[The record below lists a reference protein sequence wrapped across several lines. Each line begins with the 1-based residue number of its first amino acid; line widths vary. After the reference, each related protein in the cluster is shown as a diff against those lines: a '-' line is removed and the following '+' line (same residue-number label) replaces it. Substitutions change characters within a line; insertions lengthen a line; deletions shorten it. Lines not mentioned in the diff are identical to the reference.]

1 MSIRDELRSKLIS
14 DALILGE
21 YTVNKTNRII
31 FDTRE
36 ALLEGKYLRLAGE
49 LMWDKIK
56 FHNPTVIYGNGLA
69 SFPLLSSIQIA
80 ASNDGKSIKTLLV
93 RDKRKYRNR
102 HRLIEG
108 PRPKI
113 DERAVFIDDLMNTGT
128 TYKKCQDALIEE
140 GIRLQTV
147 ACCVL
152 IDFYRF
158 RGSRRLRTLGMPVE
172 CVFDRRELG
181 DTRADDT
188 NPKVNNKVLWRNL
201 ASNQWPQFKGKT
213 IPKIVDNRV
222 YYGNDHHEIYC
233 HDTETGDILW
243 KFQGPKPYIQ
253 KGLGVEIVIDGD
265 YLIVTSYDGA
275 IYKMNRHT
283 GQLVWKRHL
292 DMYLHSAPHVDC
304 DRLFVATEG
313 GISLARGDIVC
324 LDNRTGNTIWRY
336 ETKGG
341 VIPCSPNLL
350 HGMVICGSNN
360 GNLYS
365 LNPLTGQLNWI
376 VEGIGEAKGRANTID
391 DVIVVT
397 TEDGKIYGISLTG
410 DIIWMKPCGTYS
422 IHQFLQV
429 HTVHKLVYVINSD
442 GMLAAF
448 NKYGNKIWI
457 RRLRADGAWNLTLKG
472 NELISITT
480 EGHIDVVDPETG
492 HKIRSER
499 LGYEVRCPCDFN
511 DKYIAVN
518 SISNGF
524 YFYERLK

>member
-14 DALILGE
+14 DAVILGE
-21 YTVNKTNRII
+21 FAVNKANRIM

-56 FHNPTVIYGNGLA
+56 SHNPTVIYGNGLA

-80 ASNDGKSIKTLLV
+80 ASNDGISIKTLLV

-108 PRPKI
+108 PRPNH
-113 DERAVFIDDLMNTGT
+113 DERAVFVDDLVNTGT

-140 GIRLQTV
+140 SIQLQTV

-158 RGSRRLRTLGMPVE
+158 RGSRRLRLLGMPVE

-181 DTRADDT
+181 DTRSDDT
-188 NPKVNNKVLWRNL
+188 NPNVTNKLLWRNL
-201 ASNQWPQFKGKT
+201 TPNQWPEFKIKT
-213 IPKIVDNRV
+213 APKIIGNKV
-222 YYGNDHHEIYC
+222 YYGNDRHEIYC
-233 HDTETGDILW
+233 HDIVTGDILW
-243 KFQGPKPYIQ
+243 KFEGPKPYMK
-253 KGLGVEIVIDGD
+253 KGLGVEIVIDREN
-265 YLIVTSYDGA
+265 LIIISYDGA

-292 DMYLHSAPHVDC
+292 DMYLHSVPHIDYN
-304 DRLFVATEG
+304 RLYVATEG
-313 GISLARGDIVC
+313 GINLARGDIVC

-350 HGMVICGSNN
+350 HNMVICGSNN

-365 LNPLTGQLNWI
+365 LNPLTGQLNWV
-376 VEGIGEAKGRANTID
+376 VEGIGEIKGRSNTID

-410 DIIWMKPCGTYS
+410 DILWHKTFGTNS
-422 IHQFLQV
+422 RHQFLQV
-429 HTVHKLVYVINSD
+429 HSIHKLVYVTNSD
-442 GMLAAF
+442 GMLVAF

-472 NELISITT
+472 DELISITR

-492 HKIRSER
+492 HKIRSEK
-499 LGYEVRCPCDFN
+499 LGYEVGCPCDFTKN
-511 DKYIAVN
+511 HIAVN

-524 YFYERLK
+524 YFYERLR

>member
-14 DALILGE
+14 DAVILGE
-21 YTVNKTNRII
+21 YAVNRTNRVM

-36 ALLEGKYLRLAGE
+36 ALLEGKYLKLAGE

-56 FHNPTVIYGNGLA
+56 SHNPTVIYGNGLA

-80 ASNDGKSIKTLLV
+80 ASNDGISIKTLLI

-113 DERAVFIDDLMNTGT
+113 GERAAFVDDLMNTGT
-128 TYKKCQDALIEE
+128 TYKKCQDALIED
-140 GIRLQTV
+140 GIQLQTIT
-147 ACCVL
+147 CCVL

-158 RGSRRLRTLGMPVE
+158 RGSRRLRALGMPVE

-181 DTRADDT
+181 DTRSDDT
-188 NPKVNNKVLWRNL
+188 NPNVTNRVLWRNL

-213 IPKIVDNRV
+213 IPKIVDDKV
-222 YYGNDHHEIYC
+222 YYGNDRHEIYC
-233 HDTETGDILW
+233 HDIDTGEILW
-243 KFQGPKPYIQ
+243 KFRGPKPYMQ

-283 GQLVWKRHL
+283 GQLVWKKHL
-292 DMYLHSAPHVDC
+292 DMYLHSVPHIEH
-304 DRLFVATEG
+304 DRLYVATEG
-313 GISLARGDIVC
+313 GINHARGDIVC
-324 LDNRTGNTIWRY
+324 LDNRTGSTIWRY
-336 ETKGG
+336 ETRGG

-350 HGMVICGSNN
+350 HNMVICGSNN

-365 LNPLTGQLNWI
+365 LNSLTGQLNWV
-376 VEGIGEAKGRANTID
+376 VEGIGEIKGRANTID

-410 DIIWMKPCGTYS
+410 DILWQKPCGTNS
-422 IHQFLQV
+422 IHQFLSV

-442 GMLAAF
+442 GMLVAF

-472 NELISITT
+472 DELISITRQ
-480 EGHIDVVDPETG
+480 GHIDVVNPETG

-499 LGYEVRCPCDFN
+499 LGYEVGCPCDFTKN
-511 DKYIAVN
+511 HIAVN
-518 SISNGF
+518 SAGNGF
-524 YFYERLK
+524 YFYERLQ